1 MAKSKTVFVCD
12 DCGAEHPKWVGRCAS
27 CGAWETVKEFKQSPL
42 KANHSNAQRAELL
55 PLNKISRDS
64 ENRIKTGQAEFD
76 TVVGGGLVKG
86 SIILF
91 GGQPG
96 IGKST
101 LLLQLSGLMAEA
113 GHSILYYSGEESGE
127 QLAMRA
133 DRLGVKAEKIMFA
146 NDSMVENMSRGI
158 SEKKPVVVI
167 VDSIQTAYSESGENL
182 PGSISQ
188 VRESAA
194 QLLRIAKERNVCI
207 ILVGHITKDG
217 FLAGPKMLEHL
228 VDTVLY
234 LEGDRQ
240 SQVRLLRAAKNRF
253 GSTSELGVYEMVPEG
268 LIPVENPAKLFL
280 SQRHS
285 DVSGT
290 VVVTS
295 QEGSRTF
302 FLEVQAL
309 VAGASYGNPQRNVT
323 GFDLRRLQML
333 LAVLERRAGFPLG
346 TSDVFI
352 NVVSGLKIAEP
363 AADLGV
369 AIAIISSL
377 QNKVVHAG
385 DLIIGEL
392 GLGGEVR
399 NVGQIRR
406 RVIEAKKLGFSRI
419 ILPFGEHKDL
429 LDLGL
434 TITPVRSLS
443 EAVDEIF

>member
-1 MAKSKTVFVCD
+1 MAKTKTVFVCD
-12 DCGAEHPKWVGRCAS
+12 DCGAEHPKWVGRCGS
-27 CGAWETVKEFKQSPL
+27 CGAWETVHEFKQSKLSVSPSG
-42 KANHSNAQRAELL
+42 ARAELK
-55 PLNKISRDS
+55 PLDKITRDAQ
-64 ENRIKTGQAEFD
+64 NRMQTTQSEFD
-76 TVVGGGLVKG
+76 TVLGGGLVRG

-101 LLLQLSGLMAEA
+101 LLLQLSGLMAVQ
-113 GHSILYYSGEESGE
+113 GRSILYFSGEESGE

-133 DRLGVKAEKIMFA
+133 DRLGVKADKLMFA
-146 NDSMVENMSRGI
+146 NDAVVENIARSIG
-158 SEKKPVVVI
+158 ELKPDMVI
-167 VDSIQTAYSESGENL
+167 VDSIQTAYSEAGENL

-194 QLLRIAKERNVCI
+194 QLLRVAKEQNVCI

-217 FLAGPKMLEHL
+217 YLAGPKMLEHL

-240 SQVRLLRAAKNRF
+240 TQVRLLRSAKNRF
-253 GSTSELGVYEMVPEG
+253 GSTSELGVYEMVREG

-333 LAVLERRAGFPLG
+333 LAVLERRAGYQLG
-346 TSDVFI
+346 TQDVFI

-369 AIAIISSL
+369 AMAIISSL
-377 QNKVVHAG
+377 KNKVVDPGA
-385 DLIIGEL
+385 LIIGEI

-399 NVGQIRR
+399 SVGQMRR
-406 RVIEAKKLGFSRI
+406 RVEEARKLGFKRV
-419 ILPFGEHKDL
+419 ILPDGEHKGLEDL
-429 LDLGL
+429 KLQ
-434 TITPVRSLS
+434 IVPVRSLS
-443 EAVDEIF
+443 AAIDEIF

>member
-1 MAKSKTVFVCD
+1 MAKSKTVYVCD
-12 DCGAEHPKWVGRCAS
+12 DCGAEHPKWVGRCGS
-27 CGAWETVKEFKQSPL
+27 CGAWETVKEFKQSKL
-42 KANHSNAQRAELL
+42 KVTPSGPRAELK
-55 PLNKISRDS
+55 PLDKITRDA
-64 ENRIKTGQAEFD
+64 ENRIKTSQSEFD
-76 TVVGGGLVKG
+76 SVVGGGLVKG

-101 LLLQLSGLMAEA
+101 LLLQLSGFMAVA
-113 GHSILYYSGEESGE
+113 GHPILYFSGEESGE

-133 DRLGVKAEKIMFA
+133 DRLGVKAEKLMFA
-146 NDSMVENMSRGI
+146 NDSVVENIARSI
-158 SEKKPVVVI
+158 HELKPAVVI
-167 VDSIQTAYSESGENL
+167 VDSIQTAYSEAGENL

-194 QLLRIAKERNVCI
+194 QLLRVAKEMNVCI

-217 FLAGPKMLEHL
+217 YLAGPKMLEHL

-253 GSTSELGVYEMVPEG
+253 GSTSELGVYEMAREG

-309 VAGASYGNPQRNVT
+309 VASASYGNPQRNVT
-323 GFDLRRLQML
+323 GFDLRRLQMV
-333 LAVLERRAGFPLG
+333 LAVLERRAGFQLG
-346 TSDVFI
+346 TQDVFI

-377 QNKVVHAG
+377 KNRVVDAG
-385 DLIIGEL
+385 ALIIGEV

-406 RVIEAKKLGFSRI
+406 RVEEAKKLGFNRI
-419 ILPFGEHKDL
+419 ILPHGEHKGL
-429 LDLGL
+429 ADLGL
-434 TITPVRSLS
+434 TIVPVRSLS
-443 EAVDEIF
+443 AAVDEIF

>member
-1 MAKSKTVFVCD
+1 MAKSKTVYVCD
-12 DCGAEHPKWVGRCAS
+12 DCGAEHPKWVGRCGS
-27 CGAWETVKEFKQSPL
+27 CGAWETVKEFKQSKFKVTPSGPRSKLKPL
-42 KANHSNAQRAELL
+42 DN
-55 PLNKISRDS
+55 ITRDA
-64 ENRIKTGQAEFD
+64 ENRIKTTQSEFD
-76 TVVGGGLVKG
+76 SVLGGGLVKG

-101 LLLQLSGLMAEA
+101 LLLQLSGLMA
-113 GHSILYYSGEESGE
+113 GRDHSILYFSGEESGE

-133 DRLGVKAEKIMFA
+133 DRLGVKAEKLMFA
-146 NDSMVENMSRGI
+146 NDSVVENIARSI
-158 SEKKPVVVI
+158 NELKPAVVI
-167 VDSIQTAYSESGENL
+167 VDSIQTAYSEAGENL

-194 QLLRIAKERNVCI
+194 QLLRVAKEMNVCI

-217 FLAGPKMLEHL
+217 YLAGPKMLEHL

-240 SQVRLLRAAKNRF
+240 TQVRLLRAAKNRF
-253 GSTSELGVYEMVPEG
+253 GSTSELGVYEMAREG

-309 VAGASYGNPQRNVT
+309 VASASYGNPQRNVT

-333 LAVLERRAGFPLG
+333 LAVLERRAGFQLG
-346 TSDVFI
+346 TQDVFI

-377 QNKVVHAG
+377 KNRVIDAG
-385 DLIIGEL
+385 ALIIGEV

-406 RVIEAKKLGFSRI
+406 RVEEAKKLGFNRI
-419 ILPFGEHKDL
+419 ILPQGEHKGL
-429 LDLGL
+429 EDLGL
-434 TITPVRSLS
+434 AIVPVRSLS
-443 EAVDEIF
+443 AAIDEVF

>member
-1 MAKSKTVFVCD
+1 MAKSKTVYVCD
-12 DCGAEHPKWVGRCAS
+12 ECGSEHPKWVGKCSS
-27 CGAWETVKEFKQSPL
+27 CGAWETVKEFKQGPL
-42 KANHSNAQRAELL
+42 QRRPAGPPSQLKTLSN
-55 PLNKISRDS
+55 ISRDNH
-64 ENRIKTGQAEFD
+64 NRIITGQGEFD
-76 TVVGGGLVKG
+76 TVLGGGLVRG
-86 SIILF
+86 SILLF

-101 LLLQLSGLMAEA
+101 LLLQLSGLISNLGEKV
-113 GHSILYYSGEESGE
+113 IYFSGEESGE

-133 DRLGVKAEKIMFA
+133 DRLNINSPELKFA
-146 NDSMVENMSRGI
+146 NESVVENI
-158 SEKKPVVVI
+158 SATIETEQPAIVI
-167 VDSIQTAYSESGENL
+167 VDSIQTAYSESGDNL

-188 VRESAA
+188 VRESAG
-194 QLLRIAKERNVCI
+194 QLLRLAKQFNVCI
-207 ILVGHITKDG
+207 IMVGHITKDG

-253 GSTSELGVYEMVPEG
+253 GSTNELGVYEMMSEG

-280 SQRHS
+280 SKRNS
-285 DVSGT
+285 EVSGT

-333 LAVLERRAGFPLG
+333 LAVLERRAGFQLG
-346 TSDVFI
+346 TQDVFI

-369 AIAIISSL
+369 AIAIMSSL
-377 QNKVVHAG
+377 KNQIVNPG
-385 DLIIGEL
+385 ILIIGEI

-399 NVGQIRR
+399 SVHQIRKR
-406 RVIEAKKLGFSRI
+406 IEEAEKLGFTEAI
-419 ILPFGEHKDL
+419 IPSGGHKN
-429 LDLGL
+429 LGSF
-434 TITPVRSLS
+434 TMKITPVSSLS
-443 EAVDEIF
+443 QAIDLIL

>member
-1 MAKSKTVFVCD
+1 MAKSKTVYVCD
-12 DCGAEHPKWVGRCAS
+12 ECGAEFPKWVGRCGS
-27 CGAWETVKEFKQSPL
+27 CGAWESVKEFKQSRL
-42 KANHSNAQRAELL
+42 KKGPSGPPSELRSL
-55 PLNKISRDS
+55 DEISRD
-64 ENRIKTGQAEFD
+64 ENNRIETKQSEFD
-76 TVVGGGLVKG
+76 SVLGGGLVRG
-86 SIILF
+86 SILLF

-101 LLLQLSGLMAEA
+101 LLLQLCGLMADQGENV
-113 GHSILYYSGEESGE
+113 IYCSGEESGE

-133 DRLGVKAEKIMFA
+133 DRLGVKSGQLKFA
-146 NDSMVENMSRGI
+146 NESVVENI
-158 SEKKPVVVI
+158 SSTIHEQNPTVVI
-167 VDSIQTAYSESGENL
+167 IDSIQTAYSESGDNL

-194 QLLRIAKERNVCI
+194 QLLRIAKEKNVCI
-207 ILVGHITKDG
+207 IMVGHITKDG

-234 LEGDRQ
+234 LEGDRG

-253 GSTSELGVYEMVPEG
+253 GSTSELGVYEMMREG

-280 SQRHS
+280 SRRNS
-285 DVSGT
+285 EVSGT

-333 LAVLERRAGFPLG
+333 LAVLERRAGFQLG
-346 TSDVFI
+346 TQDVFI

-369 AIAIISSL
+369 ALAIISSL
-377 QNKVVHAG
+377 KNAIV
-385 DLIIGEL
+385 DPDILIIGEI

-399 NVGQIRR
+399 NVGQLRK
-406 RVIEAKKLGFSRI
+406 RVEEAKKLGFTQVI
-419 ILPFGEHKDL
+419 VPCGDHKDL
-429 LDLGL
+429 KEFGL
-434 TITPVRSLS
+434 KVMPVASVS
-443 EAVDEIF
+443 QAVDILF

>member
-1 MAKSKTVFVCD
+1 MAKSKTVYVCD
-12 DCGAEHPKWVGRCAS
+12 DCGAEHPKWVGRCSS
-27 CGAWETVKEFKQSPL
+27 CGAWESVKEFKQSPL
-42 KANHSNAQRAELL
+42 KIVPGGKRSELQTL
-55 PLNKISRDS
+55 DNIVRDDESRIRTS
-64 ENRIKTGQAEFD
+64 QQEFD

-86 SIILF
+86 SILLF

-101 LLLQLSGLMAEA
+101 LLLQLCGNMADN
-113 GHSILYYSGEESGE
+113 GHTILYFSGEESGE

-133 DRLGVKAEKIMFA
+133 DRLGVKSNKLMFA
-146 NDSMVENMSRGI
+146 NEAVVENIIRSI
-158 SEKKPVVVI
+158 HDQKPAVVI

-194 QLLRIAKERNVCI
+194 HLLRVAKEMNVCI
-207 ILVGHITKDG
+207 VLVGHITKDG
-217 FLAGPKMLEHL
+217 YLAGPKMLEHL

-253 GSTSELGVYEMVPEG
+253 GSTNELGVYEMMRQG
-268 LIPVENPAKLFL
+268 LIPVKNPAKLFL

-302 FLEVQAL
+302 FMEVQAL
-309 VAGASYGNPQRNVT
+309 VAGAAYGNPQRNVT
-323 GFDLRRLQML
+323 GFDSRRLQML
-333 LAVLERRAGFPLG
+333 LAVLERRAGFQLG
-346 TSDVFI
+346 TQDVFI

-377 QNKVVHAG
+377 KNKVVDAG
-385 DLIIGEL
+385 VLLVGEV
-392 GLGGEVR
+392 GLGGEIR

-406 RVIEAKKLGFSRI
+406 RVEEAKKLGFNHV
-419 ILPFGEHKDL
+419 ILPYGEHK
-429 LDLGL
+429 GL
-434 TITPVRSLS
+434 KDIDINITPVHSVS
-443 EAVDEIF
+443 EAVDVIF

>member
-1 MAKSKTVFVCD
+1 MAKSKTVYVCD
-12 DCGAEHPKWVGRCAS
+12 ECGAEHPKWVGRCGT
-27 CGAWETVKEFKQSPL
+27 CGAWETVKAFKHSPL
-42 KANHSNAQRAELL
+42 KAGKGSSSVLK
-55 PLNKISRDS
+55 PLNQIVRHGD
-64 ENRIKTGQAEFD
+64 NRIPSTQSEFD
-76 TVVGGGLVKG
+76 AVLGGGLVRG

-101 LLLQLSGLMAEA
+101 LLLQISGLMATA
-113 GHSILYYSGEESGE
+113 GHKILYFSGEESGE

-133 DRLGVKAEKIMFA
+133 DRLDVGSENLMFA
-146 NDSMVENMSRGI
+146 NESIVESMTRSIEEQR
-158 SEKKPVVVI
+158 PVVTI
-167 VDSIQTAYSESGENL
+167 VDSIQTTYSENGENL
-182 PGSISQ
+182 PGSITQ
-188 VRESAA
+188 VRDSAA
-194 QLLRIAKERNVCI
+194 QLLRVAKELNVCI

-217 FLAGPKMLEHL
+217 YLAGPKMLEHL

-253 GSTSELGVYEMVPEG
+253 GSTSELGVYEMLRQG

-309 VAGASYGNPQRNVT
+309 VGGASYGNPQRNVT

-333 LAVLERRAGFPLG
+333 LAVLERRIGFQLG
-346 TSDVFI
+346 TQDVFI

-377 QNKVVHAG
+377 KNQVVDAG
-385 DLIIGEL
+385 ALIIGEI

-399 NVGQIRR
+399 NVGMIRQ
-406 RVIEAKKLGFSRI
+406 RVEEAKKLGFSHV
-419 ILPFGEHKDL
+419 ILPQGDHKNLKDIG
-429 LDLGL
+429 LD
-434 TITPVRSLS
+434 ISPVRSVS
-443 EAVDEIF
+443 EAVDIVF

>member
-1 MAKSKTVFVCD
+1 MSKNKTVYVCD
-12 DCGAEHPKWVGRCAS
+12 ECGAEYPKWVGKCTS
-27 CGAWETVKEFKQSPL
+27 CGAWESVREFRQAKL
-42 KANHSNAQRAELL
+42 KTSHSHQASQIEALAE
-55 PLNKISRDS
+55 IDRDS
-64 ENRIKTGQAEFD
+64 HVRLSTGQAEFD
-76 TVVGGGLVKG
+76 SVVGGGLVKG
-86 SIILF
+86 SILLF

-101 LLLQLSGLMAEA
+101 LLLQLSGQLAA
-113 GHSILYYSGEESGE
+113 GGHRILYFSGEESRE

-133 DRLGVKAEKIMFA
+133 DRLKVNSGNLLFA
-146 NDSMVENMSRGI
+146 NESIVESMADGI
-158 SEKKPVVVI
+158 RKHKPTLVI
-167 VDSIQTAYSESGENL
+167 VDSIQTAYSESGDNL
-182 PGSISQ
+182 PGSLSQ
-188 VRESAA
+188 VRESAG
-194 QLLRIAKERNVCI
+194 QLLRIAKEFNVCI
-207 ILVGHITKDG
+207 IMVGHITKDG
-217 FLAGPKMLEHL
+217 YLAGPKMLEHL

-240 SQVRLLRAAKNRF
+240 TQVRLLRAAKNRF
-253 GSTSELGVYEMVPEG
+253 GSTQELGVYEMTQQG
-268 LIPVENPAKLFL
+268 LLPVKNPAKLFL
-280 SQRHS
+280 AQRHS

-333 LAVLERRAGFPLG
+333 LAVLERRAGFQLG
-346 TSDVFI
+346 TQDVFI

-377 QNKVVHAG
+377 KNQIVDPG
-385 DLIIGEL
+385 TLIIGEI

-399 NVGQIRR
+399 NVSQLRKR
-406 RVIEAKKLGFSRI
+406 IEESRKLGFTRVI
-419 ILPFGEHKDL
+419 IPQQKGEELKNTGLEILPVASVL
-429 LDLGL
+429 N
-434 TITPVRSLS
+434 
-443 EAVDEIF
+443 AVDLIF

>member
-1 MAKSKTVFVCD
+1 MAKSKTVYVCD
-12 DCGAEHPKWVGRCAS
+12 ACGAEYPKWVGRCGS
-27 CGAWETVKEFKQSPL
+27 CGAWESVKAFKQGPL
-42 KANHSNAQRAELL
+42 KTNPTGPPSELKSL
-55 PLNKISRDS
+55 DQINRDGESRI
-64 ENRIKTGQAEFD
+64 RTKQAEFD
-76 TVVGGGLVKG
+76 AVVGGGLVKG

-101 LLLQLSGLMAEA
+101 LLLQLCGLMATSD
-113 GHSILYYSGEESGE
+113 HRVLYFSGEESGE

-133 DRLGVKAEKIMFA
+133 DRLGVKSDKLMFA
-146 NDSMVENMSRGI
+146 NEAVVENITRSI
-158 SEKKPVVVI
+158 SELKPLVVVI
-167 VDSIQTAYSESGENL
+167 DSIQTAYSESGENL

-194 QLLRIAKERNVCI
+194 HLLRAAKEMNVCI
-207 ILVGHITKDG
+207 IMVGHITKDG
-217 FLAGPKMLEHL
+217 YLAGPKMLEHL

-253 GSTSELGVYEMVPEG
+253 GSTNELGVYEMLREG

-280 SQRHS
+280 SNRHS
-285 DVSGT
+285 EVSGT

-295 QEGSRTF
+295 QEGTRTF

-333 LAVLERRAGFPLG
+333 LAVLERRAGFQLG
-346 TSDVFI
+346 TQDVFI

-377 QNKVVHAG
+377 RNHVVAAT
-385 DLIIGEL
+385 DLIIGEI

-399 NVGQIRR
+399 NVGQIRQ
-406 RVIEAKKLGFSRI
+406 RVEEAKKLGFNRV
-419 ILPFGEHKDL
+419 ILPHGEHKDL
-429 LDLGL
+429 KDLGL
-434 TITPVRSLS
+434 TIAPVRSVAD
-443 EAVDEIF
+443 AVDIIF

>member
-1 MAKSKTVFVCD
+1 MAKSKTVYVCD
-12 DCGAEHPKWVGRCAS
+12 ECGAEHPKWVGKCSS
-27 CGAWETVKEFKQSPL
+27 CGAWESVKEFKHSPL
-42 KANHSNAQRAELL
+42 KKGPSGPPAELKSL
-55 PLNKISRDS
+55 DQISRDTQ
-64 ENRIKTGQAEFD
+64 NRIQSGQGEFD
-76 TVVGGGLVKG
+76 TVVGGGLVRG
-86 SIILF
+86 SILLF

-101 LLLQLSGLMAEA
+101 LLLQLSGLMADKGEKV
-113 GHSILYYSGEESGE
+113 IYFSGEESGE

-133 DRLGVKAEKIMFA
+133 DRLGVNSPDLKFA
-146 NDSMVENMSRGI
+146 NESIVENI
-158 SEKKPVVVI
+158 SAAIHEQQPAVVI
-167 VDSIQTAYSESGENL
+167 VDSIQTAYSESGDNL
-182 PGSISQ
+182 PGSITQ

-194 QLLRIAKERNVCI
+194 QLLRLAKELNVCI

-240 SQVRLLRAAKNRF
+240 SQVRLLRSAKNRF
-253 GSTSELGVYEMVPEG
+253 GSTSELGVYEMMQEG

-280 SQRHS
+280 SRRNS
-285 DVSGT
+285 EVSGT

-333 LAVLERRAGFPLG
+333 LAVLERRAGYQLG
-346 TSDVFI
+346 TQDVFI

-369 AIAIISSL
+369 ALAIISSL
-377 QNKVVHAG
+377 KNQVVDPG
-385 DLIIGEL
+385 ILIIGEI

-399 NVGQIRR
+399 SVGQIRKR
-406 RVIEAKKLGFSRI
+406 LEEAQKLGFTQAIVPPGS
-419 ILPFGEHKDL
+419 HKDL
-429 LDLGL
+429 KSIELE
-434 TITPVRSLS
+434 ITPVSS
-443 EAVDEIF
+443 VSQAVDLVL

>member
-1 MAKSKTVFVCD
+1 MAKSKTVYVCD
-12 DCGAEHPKWVGRCAS
+12 DCGAEHPKWVGRCSS
-27 CGAWETVKEFKQSPL
+27 CGAWETVKAFKQSSL
-42 KANHSNAQRAELL
+42 KVVPGGHHSELQTL
-55 PLNKISRDS
+55 DKIDRDHESRI
-64 ENRIKTGQAEFD
+64 RTGQEEFD

-101 LLLQLSGLMAEA
+101 LLLQLCGNMAES
-113 GHSILYYSGEESGE
+113 GHSIFYFSGEESGE

-133 DRLGVKAEKIMFA
+133 DRLGVKANKLMFA
-146 NDSMVENMSRGI
+146 NEAVVDNIVSSI
-158 SEKKPVVVI
+158 HKQKPAVVI

-194 QLLRIAKERNVCI
+194 YLLRVAKEMGVCI

-217 FLAGPKMLEHL
+217 YLAGPKMLEHL

-240 SQVRLLRAAKNRF
+240 SQVRLLRSAKNRF
-253 GSTSELGVYEMVPEG
+253 GSTSELGVYEMMREG
-268 LIPVENPAKLFL
+268 LIPVKNPAKLFL

-302 FLEVQAL
+302 FMEVQAL
-309 VAGASYGNPQRNVT
+309 VAGAAYGNPQRNVT

-333 LAVLERRAGFPLG
+333 LAVLERRAGFQLG
-346 TSDVFI
+346 TQDVFI

-377 QNKVVHAG
+377 KNQVVDAG
-385 DLIIGEL
+385 ALLVGEV

-406 RVIEAKKLGFSRI
+406 RVEEAKKLGFNHI
-419 ILPFGEHKDL
+419 ILPYGEHK
-429 LDLGL
+429 GL
-434 TITPVRSLS
+434 KDIGVNITPVHSVS
-443 EAVDEIF
+443 EAVDIIF

>member
-1 MAKSKTVFVCD
+1 MAKAKTVYVCD
-12 DCGAEHPKWVGRCAS
+12 DCGAEHPKWVGRCGS
-27 CGAWETVKEFKQSPL
+27 CGAWESVKEFKQSPL
-42 KANHSNAQRAELL
+42 KRSPSGPRAELKSL
-55 PLNKISRDS
+55 DQITRDD
-64 ENRIKTGQAEFD
+64 ENRIQTRQAEFD
-76 TVVGGGLVKG
+76 SVLGGGLVKG

-101 LLLQLSGLMAEA
+101 LLLQLSGLMASS
-113 GHSILYYSGEESGE
+113 GHSILYFSGEESGE

-133 DRLGVKAEKIMFA
+133 DRLGVKTDNLMFA
-146 NDSMVENMSRGI
+146 NDAVVENISRSI
-158 SEKKPVVVI
+158 SEKKPAVVI
-167 VDSIQTAYSESGENL
+167 VDSIQTAYTESGENL
-182 PGSISQ
+182 PGSITQ

-194 QLLRIAKERNVCI
+194 QLLRVAKEMNVCI

-217 FLAGPKMLEHL
+217 YLAGPKMLEHL

-234 LEGDRQ
+234 LEGDRN

-253 GSTSELGVYEMVPEG
+253 GSTSELGVYEMAQKG
-268 LIPVENPAKLFL
+268 LLPVENPARLFL

-333 LAVLERRAGFPLG
+333 LAVLERRAGFQLG
-346 TSDVFI
+346 TQDVFI

-377 QNKVVHAG
+377 KNRVVDAG
-385 DLIIGEL
+385 VLIIGEI

-399 NVGQIRR
+399 NVGQVRR
-406 RVIEAKKLGFSRI
+406 RVEEAKKLGFNRI
-419 ILPFGEHKDL
+419 ILPYGEHKDIK
-429 LDLGL
+429 DLGV
-434 TITPVRSLS
+434 TIIPVRSVS
-443 EAVDEIF
+443 DAVDELF

>member
-1 MAKSKTVFVCD
+1 MAKSKTVYVCD
-12 DCGAEHPKWVGRCAS
+12 ECGAEHPKWMGRCGT
-27 CGAWETVKEFKQSPL
+27 CGAWESVKEFKQSPL
-42 KANHSNAQRAELL
+42 KIKPGGNKAELKTL
-55 PLNKISRDS
+55 DNISRDG
-64 ENRIKTGQAEFD
+64 EYRICTGQSEFD
-76 TVVGGGLVKG
+76 SVLGGGLVKG

-101 LLLQLSGLMAEA
+101 LLLQLSGHMADA
-113 GHSILYYSGEESGE
+113 GHSILYFSGEESGE

-133 DRLGVKAEKIMFA
+133 DRLGVKADNLKFA
-146 NDSMVENMSRGI
+146 NDAVVENIASSI
-158 SEKKPVVVI
+158 SNLKPAVVI

-194 QLLRIAKERNVCI
+194 QLLRVAKEMNVCI

-217 FLAGPKMLEHL
+217 YLAGPKMLEHL

-253 GSTSELGVYEMVPEG
+253 GSTAELGVYEMLREG

-333 LAVLERRAGFPLG
+333 LAVLERRVGFQLG
-346 TSDVFI
+346 TQDVFI

-377 QNKVVHAG
+377 KNTVVDASA
-385 DLIIGEL
+385 LIIGEI

-406 RVIEAKKLGFSRI
+406 RVEEAKKLGFNRI
-419 ILPFGEHKDL
+419 ILPHGEYKDL
-429 LDLGL
+429 KDLGL
-434 TITPVRSLS
+434 TITPVRSVT

>member
-1 MAKSKTVFVCD
+1 MAKIKTVYVCD
-12 DCGAEHPKWVGRCAS
+12 DCGAEHPKWVGRCS
-27 CGAWETVKEFKQSPL
+27 TCGTWESVKEFKQSPL
-42 KANHSNAQRAELL
+42 KAIPNRQRSELKSL
-55 PLNKISRDS
+55 DQIGRSE
-64 ENRIKTGQAEFD
+64 ENRIRTSQQEFD
-76 TVVGGGLVKG
+76 AVLGGGMVKG

-101 LLLQLSGLMAEA
+101 LLLQLCGLMAGS
-113 GHSILYYSGEESGE
+113 GHSILYFSGEESGE

-133 DRLGVKAEKIMFA
+133 DRLGVKAKNLMFA
-146 NDSMVENMSRGI
+146 NEAVVENMIGAI
-158 SEKKPVVVI
+158 NEHKPMLVV
-167 VDSIQTAYSESGENL
+167 VDSIQTAYTESGENL

-194 QLLRIAKERNVCI
+194 QLLRVAKELNVCI
-207 ILVGHITKDG
+207 VLVGHITKDG

-234 LEGDRQ
+234 LEGDRN

-253 GSTSELGVYEMVPEG
+253 GSTSELGVYEMKPEG

-280 SQRHS
+280 SKRHS

-290 VVVTS
+290 VIVTS

-333 LAVLERRAGFPLG
+333 LAVLERRAGFQLG
-346 TSDVFI
+346 TQDVFI

-377 QNKVVHAG
+377 KNQVVDAG
-385 DLIIGEL
+385 ALIIGEV

-406 RVIEAKKLGFSRI
+406 RVEEAKKLGFNHV
-419 ILPFGEHKDL
+419 ILPYGEHKDL
-429 LDLGL
+429 KDFGL
-434 TITPVRSLS
+434 QITPVRSVS
-443 EAVDEIF
+443 EAVDIIF

>member
-1 MAKSKTVFVCD
+1 MAKIKTVYVCD
-12 DCGAEHPKWVGRCAS
+12 DCGAEHPKWVGRCGS
-27 CGAWETVKEFKQSPL
+27 CGAWETVKEFKQSKLKVTPSGQRTELKPL
-42 KANHSNAQRAELL
+42 D
-55 PLNKISRDS
+55 KITRDA
-64 ENRIKTGQAEFD
+64 ENRIKTSQSEFD
-76 TVVGGGLVKG
+76 SVLGGGLVKG

-101 LLLQLSGLMAEA
+101 LLLQLSGLMAVA
-113 GHSILYYSGEESGE
+113 GHSILYFSGEESGE

-133 DRLGVKAEKIMFA
+133 DRLGVRAEKLMFA
-146 NDSMVENMSRGI
+146 NDSVVENIARSI
-158 SEKKPVVVI
+158 NELKPAVVI
-167 VDSIQTAYSESGENL
+167 VDSIQTAYSEAGENL

-194 QLLRIAKERNVCI
+194 LLLRVAKEMNVCI

-217 FLAGPKMLEHL
+217 YLAGPKMLEHL

-253 GSTSELGVYEMVPEG
+253 GSTSELGVYEMAREG

-309 VAGASYGNPQRNVT
+309 VASASYGNPQRNVT

-333 LAVLERRAGFPLG
+333 LAVLERRAGFQLG
-346 TSDVFI
+346 TQDVFI

-377 QNKVVHAG
+377 KNRVVDAG
-385 DLIIGEL
+385 ALIIGEI

-406 RVIEAKKLGFSRI
+406 RVEEAKKLGFNRI
-419 ILPFGEHKDL
+419 ILPHGEHKGL
-429 LDLGL
+429 ADLGL
-434 TITPVRSLS
+434 AIVPVRSLS
-443 EAVDEIF
+443 AAVDELF

>member
-1 MAKSKTVFVCD
+1 MAKSKTVYVCD
-12 DCGAEHPKWVGRCAS
+12 DCGAEHPKWVGKCSS
-27 CGAWETVKEFKQSPL
+27 CGAWETVKEFKPSKFKVAPGGR
-42 KANHSNAQRAELL
+42 RAELTAL
-55 PLNKISRDS
+55 DKITRDT
-64 ENRIKTGQAEFD
+64 ENRIQTQQSEFD
-76 TVVGGGLVKG
+76 SVLGGGLVKG

-101 LLLQLSGLMAEA
+101 LLLQLSGLMAVA
-113 GHSILYYSGEESGE
+113 GHAVLYFSGEESGE

-133 DRLGVKAEKIMFA
+133 DRLGVKAGKLMFA
-146 NDSMVENMSRGI
+146 NDAVVENIARSIG
-158 SEKKPVVVI
+158 ELKPAVVI
-167 VDSIQTAYSESGENL
+167 VDSIQTAYSEAGDNL

-194 QLLRIAKERNVCI
+194 QLLRVAKELNVCI

-217 FLAGPKMLEHL
+217 YLAGPKMLEHL

-240 SQVRLLRAAKNRF
+240 TQVRLLRAAKNRF
-253 GSTSELGVYEMVPEG
+253 GSTSELGVYEMARKG
-268 LIPVENPAKLFL
+268 LLPVENPAKLFL

-333 LAVLERRAGFPLG
+333 LAVLERRAGFQLG
-346 TSDVFI
+346 TQDVFI

-369 AIAIISSL
+369 AVAIISSL
-377 QNKVVHAG
+377 KNRVVDPGA
-385 DLIIGEL
+385 LIIGEV

-406 RVIEAKKLGFSRI
+406 RVEEAKKLGFNRI
-419 ILPFGEHKDL
+419 ILPHGEHQGL
-429 LDLGL
+429 SDLGVA
-434 TITPVRSLS
+434 IVPVRSLS
-443 EAVDEIF
+443 AAIDELF

>member
-1 MAKSKTVFVCD
+1 MAKSKTVYVCD
-12 DCGAEHPKWVGRCAS
+12 DCGAEHPKWVGRCGS
-27 CGAWETVKEFKQSPL
+27 CGAWETVKEFKQSKL
-42 KANHSNAQRAELL
+42 KASPRGQRAELK
-55 PLNKISRDS
+55 PLDKITRDT
-64 ENRIKTGQAEFD
+64 ENRIKTSQSEFD
-76 TVVGGGLVKG
+76 SVLGGGLVKG
-86 SIILF
+86 SIVLF

-101 LLLQLSGLMAEA
+101 LLLQLGGLMANA
-113 GHSILYYSGEESGE
+113 GHSILYFSGEESGD

-133 DRLGVKAEKIMFA
+133 DRLGVKADKLMFA
-146 NDSMVENMSRGI
+146 NDSVVENIARSIG
-158 SEKKPVVVI
+158 ELKPAVVI
-167 VDSIQTAYSESGENL
+167 VDSIQTAYSEAGENL
-182 PGSISQ
+182 PGSITQ

-194 QLLRIAKERNVCI
+194 QLMRIAKEMNVCI

-234 LEGDRQ
+234 LEGERQ
-240 SQVRLLRAAKNRF
+240 TQIRLLRAAKNRF
-253 GSTSELGVYEMVPEG
+253 GSTSELGVYEMTREG
-268 LIPVENPAKLFL
+268 LIPVKNPAKLFL

-285 DVSGT
+285 EVSGA

-309 VAGASYGNPQRNVT
+309 VASASYGNPQRNVT

-333 LAVLERRAGFPLG
+333 LAVLERRAGFQLG
-346 TSDVFI
+346 TQDVFI

-369 AIAIISSL
+369 AIAIVSSL
-377 QNKVVHAG
+377 KNRVVDAG
-385 DLIIGEL
+385 ALIIGEV

-406 RVIEAKKLGFSRI
+406 RVEEAKKLGFNRV
-419 ILPFGEHKDL
+419 ILPHGEHEGL
-429 LDLGL
+429 ADLG
-434 TITPVRSLS
+434 ISIVPVQSLS
-443 EAVDEIF
+443 AAIDEIF

>member
-1 MAKSKTVFVCD
+1 MAKSKTVYVCD
-12 DCGAEHPKWVGRCAS
+12 DCGAEHPKWVGRCGS
-27 CGAWETVKEFKQSPL
+27 CGAWETVKEFKQPKLKSAPRGPRTELKPL
-42 KANHSNAQRAELL
+42 D
-55 PLNKISRDS
+55 KITRDA
-64 ENRIKTGQAEFD
+64 ENRIKTSQSEFD
-76 TVVGGGLVKG
+76 SVLGGGLVKG
-86 SIILF
+86 SIVLF

-101 LLLQLSGLMAEA
+101 LLLQLSGLMAVA
-113 GHSILYYSGEESGE
+113 GHSILYFSGEESGE

-133 DRLGVKAEKIMFA
+133 DRLGVKAEKLMFA
-146 NDSMVENMSRGI
+146 NDSIVENIARSI
-158 SEKKPVVVI
+158 NELKPAVVI
-167 VDSIQTAYSESGENL
+167 VDSIQTAYSEAGENL

-194 QLLRIAKERNVCI
+194 LLLRVAKEMNVCI

-217 FLAGPKMLEHL
+217 YLAGPKMLEHL

-253 GSTSELGVYEMVPEG
+253 GSTSELGVYEMAREG

-285 DVSGT
+285 EVSGT

-309 VAGASYGNPQRNVT
+309 VASASYGNPQRNVT
-323 GFDLRRLQML
+323 GFDLRRLQMI
-333 LAVLERRAGFPLG
+333 LAVLERRAGFQLG
-346 TSDVFI
+346 TQDVFI

-377 QNKVVHAG
+377 KNRVVDAG
-385 DLIIGEL
+385 ALIIGEV

-399 NVGQIRR
+399 NVGQILR
-406 RVIEAKKLGFSRI
+406 RVEEAKKLGFNRI
-419 ILPFGEHKDL
+419 ILPHGEHKGL
-429 LDLGL
+429 ADLGL
-434 TITPVRSLS
+434 TIVPVRSLS

>member
-1 MAKSKTVFVCD
+1 MPKKNKTVFVCD
-12 DCGAEHPKWVGRCAS
+12 DCGAEHPKWVGRCSS

-42 KANHSNAQRAELL
+42 KITPGASRAELRS
-55 PLNKISRDS
+55 LNNIAHAG
-64 ENRIKTGQAEFD
+64 ENRIRTSQTEFD
-76 TVVGGGLVKG
+76 SVVGGGLVKG

-101 LLLQLSGLMAEA
+101 LLLQLCGLMAEA
-113 GHSILYYSGEESGE
+113 GHTILYFSGEESGE

-133 DRLGVKAEKIMFA
+133 DRLGVRSEKLMFA
-146 NDSMVENMSRGI
+146 NEAVVENIIRSMSDL
-158 SEKKPVVVI
+158 KPTLVV
-167 VDSIQTAYSESGENL
+167 VDSIQTAYTESGENL

-188 VRESAA
+188 VREGAA
-194 QLLRIAKERNVCI
+194 QLLRVAKALNVCTV
-207 ILVGHITKDG
+207 LVGHITKDG
-217 FLAGPKMLEHL
+217 YLAGPKMLEHL

-253 GSTSELGVYEMVPEG
+253 GSTSELGVYEMRREG
-268 LIPVENPAKLFL
+268 LLPVENPAKLFL

-285 DVSGT
+285 EVSGT

-309 VAGASYGNPQRNVT
+309 VAGAAYGNPQRNVA
-323 GFDLRRLQML
+323 GFDLRRMQML
-333 LAVLERRAGFPLG
+333 LGVLERRAGFQLG
-346 TSDVFI
+346 TQDVFI

-369 AIAIISSL
+369 AVAIISSL
-377 QNKVVHAG
+377 KNQIVDAG
-385 DLIIGEL
+385 TLLIGEI

-406 RVIEAKKLGFSRI
+406 RVEEAKKLGFNHI
-419 ILPFGEHKDL
+419 ILPFGEHKNLKDI
-429 LDLGL
+429 GL
-434 TITPVRSLS
+434 NITPVRSVA
-443 EAVDEIF
+443 EAVDVVF

>member
-1 MAKSKTVFVCD
+1 MPKSKTVYVCD
-12 DCGAEHPKWVGRCAS
+12 DCGAEHPKWVGRCGS
-27 CGAWETVKEFKQSPL
+27 CGAWETVKEFKQSKL
-42 KANHSNAQRAELL
+42 KVSPRGHRAELK
-55 PLNKISRDS
+55 PLDKITRDA
-64 ENRIKTGQAEFD
+64 ENRIKTTQAEFD

-101 LLLQLSGLMAEA
+101 ILLQLSGLMAMS
-113 GHSILYYSGEESGE
+113 GHSVLYFSGEESGE

-133 DRLGVKAEKIMFA
+133 DRLGVKAEKLMFA
-146 NDSMVENMSRGI
+146 NDSVVENIARSITELR
-158 SEKKPVVVI
+158 PAVVI
-167 VDSIQTAYSESGENL
+167 VDSIQTAYSEAGENL

-194 QLLRIAKERNVCI
+194 QLLRIAKEMNVCI

-240 SQVRLLRAAKNRF
+240 TQVRLLRAAKNRF
-253 GSTSELGVYEMVPEG
+253 GSTSELGVYEMGRAG

-309 VAGASYGNPQRNVT
+309 VASASYGNPQRNVT

-333 LAVLERRAGFPLG
+333 LAVLERRAGFQLG
-346 TSDVFI
+346 TQDVFI

-369 AIAIISSL
+369 AIAVISSL
-377 QNKVVHAG
+377 KNRVVDAG
-385 DLIIGEL
+385 ALIIGEI

-406 RVIEAKKLGFSRI
+406 RVEEAKKLGFNRI
-419 ILPFGEHKDL
+419 ILPHGEHKGL
-429 LDLGL
+429 SDLGL
-434 TITPVRSLS
+434 SIVPVSSLS
-443 EAVDEIF
+443 AAIDEIF

>member
-1 MAKSKTVFVCD
+1 MTKKSKTVYVCD
-12 DCGAEHPKWVGRCAS
+12 DCGAEHPKWVGRCSS
-27 CGAWETVKEFKQSPL
+27 CGAWETVKAFKPSPL
-42 KANHSNAQRAELL
+42 RVNSRGQRSELK
-55 PLNKISRDS
+55 PLGRINRDGD
-64 ENRIKTGQAEFD
+64 NRIRSSQLEFD

-101 LLLQLSGLMAEA
+101 LLLQLCGLMAKA
-113 GHSILYYSGEESGE
+113 DHLILYFSGEESEE

-133 DRLGVKAEKIMFA
+133 DRLGVQADKLMFA
-146 NDSMVENMSRGI
+146 NEAVVENISRSIG
-158 SEKKPVVVI
+158 ELKPTVVV

-194 QLLRIAKERNVCI
+194 QLLRVAKELNVCI

-253 GSTSELGVYEMVPEG
+253 GSTSELGVYEMMREG

-309 VAGASYGNPQRNVT
+309 VAGAAYGNPQRNVT

-333 LAVLERRAGFPLG
+333 LAVLERRAGFQLG
-346 TSDVFI
+346 TQDVFV

-369 AIAIISSL
+369 AMAIISSL
-377 QNKVVHAG
+377 KNRVVDAG
-385 DLIIGEL
+385 TLIIGEV
-392 GLGGEVR
+392 GLGGEIR

-406 RVIEAKKLGFSRI
+406 RAEEAKKLGFNHI
-419 ILPFGEHKDL
+419 VLPYGEHKNLKDL
-429 LDLGL
+429 AIN
-434 TITPVRSLS
+434 ITPVRSIS
-443 EAVDEIF
+443 EAVDVVF

>member
-1 MAKSKTVFVCD
+1 MAKSKTVYVCD
-12 DCGAEHPKWVGRCAS
+12 ECGAEHPKWVGRCSS
-27 CGAWETVKEFKQSPL
+27 CGAWESVKEFKQSPL
-42 KANHSNAQRAELL
+42 KNGPAGPPADLKSLDQ
-55 PLNKISRDS
+55 ISRDTH
-64 ENRIKTGQAEFD
+64 NRIQTGQGEFD
-76 TVVGGGLVKG
+76 TVLGGGLVRG
-86 SIILF
+86 SILLF

-101 LLLQLSGLMAEA
+101 LLLQLSGLMAGQGEKV
-113 GHSILYYSGEESGE
+113 IYFSGEESGE

-133 DRLGVKAEKIMFA
+133 DRLDVNAPELKFA
-146 NDSMVENMSRGI
+146 NESIVENI
-158 SEKKPVVVI
+158 SSTIHEEKPAVVV
-167 VDSIQTAYSESGENL
+167 VDSIQTAYSESGDNL

-188 VRESAA
+188 VRESAG
-194 QLLRIAKERNVCI
+194 QLLRLAKEQNVCI
-207 ILVGHITKDG
+207 IMVGHITKDG

-253 GSTSELGVYEMVPEG
+253 GSTSELGVYEMMQEG
-268 LIPVENPAKLFL
+268 LIPVENPAQLFL
-280 SQRHS
+280 SRRNS
-285 DVSGT
+285 EVSGT

-333 LAVLERRAGFPLG
+333 LAVLERRAGFQLG
-346 TSDVFI
+346 TQDVFI

-369 AIAIISSL
+369 AVAIISSL
-377 QNKVVHAG
+377 KNKIVDPG
-385 DLIIGEL
+385 ILIIGEI

-399 NVGQIRR
+399 SVGQIRK
-406 RVIEAKKLGFSRI
+406 RVEEAQKLGFKEVL
-419 ILPFGEHKDL
+419 LPPGSEKDVKSL
-429 LDLGL
+429 EIK
-434 TITPVRSLS
+434 TTPVSS
-443 EAVDEIF
+443 VSQAVDLIL

>member
-1 MAKSKTVFVCD
+1 MVKNKTVFVCD
-12 DCGAEHPKWVGRCAS
+12 DCGAEHPKWVGKCSS
-27 CGAWETVKEFKQSPL
+27 CGAWETVKEFKQSPVKITLNSGPSEL
-42 KANHSNAQRAELL
+42 KTLD
-55 PLNKISRDS
+55 KIERGQGS
-64 ENRIKTGQAEFD
+64 RIKTTQTEFD
-76 TVVGGGLVKG
+76 AVNGGGLVRG
-86 SIILF
+86 SILLF

-101 LLLQLSGLMAEA
+101 LLLQLGGLMASA
-113 GHSILYYSGEESGE
+113 GHSILYYSGEESEE
-127 QLAMRA
+127 QLALRA
-133 DRLGVKAEKIMFA
+133 DRLKVKSEKLMFA
-146 NDSMVENMSRGI
+146 NESVVENIIGSI
-158 SEKKPVVVI
+158 SEQKPAVVI

-194 QLLRIAKERNVCI
+194 RLLRVAKETNVCI

-217 FLAGPKMLEHL
+217 YLAGPKMLEHL

-253 GSTSELGVYEMVPEG
+253 GSTSELGVYEMQREG

-280 SQRHS
+280 EQRHS

-309 VAGASYGNPQRNVT
+309 VAGAAYGNPQRNVT

-333 LAVLERRAGFPLG
+333 LAVLERRAGFQLG
-346 TSDVFI
+346 TQDVFV

-377 QNKVVHAG
+377 RDRVVDAG
-385 DLIIGEL
+385 ILIIGEV

-399 NVGQIRR
+399 NIGQIRR
-406 RVIEAKKLGFSRI
+406 RVEEAKKLGFKKI
-419 ILPFGEHKDL
+419 ILPYGEHKDL
-429 LDLGL
+429 SDLGL
-434 TITPVRSLS
+434 QITPVHSVS
-443 EAVDEIF
+443 EAVDEVF

>member
-1 MAKSKTVFVCD
+1 MAKSKTVYVCD
-12 DCGAEHPKWVGRCAS
+12 DCGAEHPKWVGRCGS
-27 CGAWETVKEFKQSPL
+27 CGAWETVKEFKQSKL
-42 KANHSNAQRAELL
+42 KVSRSGQRAELK
-55 PLNKISRDS
+55 PLDKITRDA
-64 ENRIKTGQAEFD
+64 ENRIKTSQSEFD
-76 TVVGGGLVKG
+76 SVVGGGLVKG

-101 LLLQLSGLMAEA
+101 LLLQLSGLMAAA
-113 GHSILYYSGEESGE
+113 GHPILYFSGEESGE

-133 DRLGVKAEKIMFA
+133 DRLGVKAEKLMFA
-146 NDSMVENMSRGI
+146 NDSVVENIARSI
-158 SEKKPVVVI
+158 NELKPAVVI
-167 VDSIQTAYSESGENL
+167 VDSIQTAYSEAGENL

-194 QLLRIAKERNVCI
+194 LLLRVAKEMNVCI

-217 FLAGPKMLEHL
+217 YLAGPKMLEHL

-253 GSTSELGVYEMVPEG
+253 GSTSELGVYEMAREG

-309 VAGASYGNPQRNVT
+309 VASASYGNPQRNVT

-333 LAVLERRAGFPLG
+333 LAVLERRAGFQLG
-346 TSDVFI
+346 TQDVFI

-377 QNKVVHAG
+377 KNRVVDAG
-385 DLIIGEL
+385 ALIIGEV

-406 RVIEAKKLGFSRI
+406 RVEEAKKLGFNRI
-419 ILPFGEHKDL
+419 ILPHGEHKGL
-429 LDLGL
+429 ADLGL
-434 TITPVRSLS
+434 AIVPVRSLS
-443 EAVDEIF
+443 AAVDEVF

>member
-1 MAKSKTVFVCD
+1 MAKSKTVYVCD
-12 DCGAEHPKWVGRCAS
+12 DCGAEHPKWVGKCSS
-27 CGAWETVKEFKQSPL
+27 CGAWETVREFKQSKLSVTPGGP
-42 KANHSNAQRAELL
+42 RAELQ
-55 PLNKISRDS
+55 PLDKITRDA
-64 ENRIKTGQAEFD
+64 ENRIKTTQSEFD
-76 TVVGGGLVKG
+76 SVLGGGLVKG

-101 LLLQLSGLMAEA
+101 LLLQLSGLMAHS
-113 GHSILYYSGEESGE
+113 GHSILYFSGEESGE

-133 DRLGVKAEKIMFA
+133 DRLGVKAEKLMFA
-146 NDSMVENMSRGI
+146 NDSVVENIARSIG
-158 SEKKPVVVI
+158 ELKPAVVI
-167 VDSIQTAYSESGENL
+167 VDSIQTAYSEAGENL

-194 QLLRIAKERNVCI
+194 QLLRVAKEMNVCV

-217 FLAGPKMLEHL
+217 YLAGPKMLEHL

-240 SQVRLLRAAKNRF
+240 TQVRLLRAAKNRF
-253 GSTSELGVYEMVPEG
+253 GSTSELGVYEMAREG

-309 VAGASYGNPQRNVT
+309 VASASYGNPQRNVT

-333 LAVLERRAGFPLG
+333 LAVLERRAGFQLG
-346 TSDVFI
+346 TQDVFI

-377 QNKVVHAG
+377 KNRVVDAG
-385 DLIIGEL
+385 ALIIGEV

-406 RVIEAKKLGFSRI
+406 RVEEAKKLGFNRI
-419 ILPFGEHKDL
+419 ILPHGEHKGL
-429 LDLGL
+429 KDLGL
-434 TITPVRSLS
+434 DIVPVRSLS
-443 EAVDEIF
+443 AAVDEMF

>member
-1 MAKSKTVFVCD
+1 MAKSKTVYVCD
-12 DCGAEHPKWVGRCAS
+12 ACGAEHPKWVGRCGT
-27 CGAWETVKEFKQSPL
+27 CGAWETVKAFKQQPL
-42 KANHSNAQRAELL
+42 RSNPVGPPAELT
-55 PLNKISRDS
+55 PLDQITRDGNSRIRTTQD
-64 ENRIKTGQAEFD
+64 EFD
-76 TVVGGGLVKG
+76 AVVGGGLVKG
-86 SIILF
+86 SIILI

-101 LLLQLSGLMAEA
+101 LLLQLSGLMAKK
-113 GHSILYYSGEESGE
+113 GHRILYFSGEESGE
-127 QLAMRA
+127 QLALRA
-133 DRLGVKAEKIMFA
+133 DRLGVKSEKLMFA
-146 NDSMVENMSRGI
+146 NESVVENITRFI
-158 SEKKPVVVI
+158 SEQQPAVVI
-167 VDSIQTAYSESGENL
+167 VDSIQTAYSEAGENL
-182 PGSISQ
+182 PGSINQ

-194 QLLRIAKERNVCI
+194 QLLRVAKESNVCVV
-207 ILVGHITKDG
+207 LVGHITKDG
-217 FLAGPKMLEHL
+217 YLAGPKMLEHL

-253 GSTSELGVYEMVPEG
+253 GSTSELGVYEMMRQG
-268 LIPVENPAKLFL
+268 LIPVKNPARLFL

-285 DVSGT
+285 EVSGT

-333 LAVLERRAGFPLG
+333 LAVLERRAGFQLG
-346 TSDVFI
+346 SQDVFI

-369 AIAIISSL
+369 AVAIISSL
-377 QNKVVHAG
+377 KNRVVDPEA
-385 DLIIGEL
+385 LIIGEI

-399 NVGQIRR
+399 NVGQIRQR
-406 RVIEAKKLGFSRI
+406 LEEAKKLGFSEV
-419 ILPFGEHKDL
+419 ILPYGEHDKLQDI
-429 LDLGL
+429 GL
-434 TITPVRSLS
+434 KISPVRSVS
-443 EAVDEIF
+443 EAVDVIF

>member
-1 MAKSKTVFVCD
+1 MAKVKTVFVCD
-12 DCGAEHPKWVGRCAS
+12 ECGAEYPKWVGRCDS
-27 CGAWETVKEFKQSPL
+27 CGAWESVREFKQSRL
-42 KANHSNAQRAELL
+42 KKDPAGPPSQLRALAD
-55 PLNKISRDS
+55 ITRD
-64 ENRIKTGQAEFD
+64 ENNRITTQQSEFD
-76 TVVGGGLVKG
+76 TVVGGGLVRG
-86 SIILF
+86 SILLF

-101 LLLQLSGLMAEA
+101 LLLQLCGLMADHGETV
-113 GHSILYYSGEESGE
+113 IYCSGEESGE

-133 DRLGVKAEKIMFA
+133 DRLGVTSGQLKFA
-146 NDSMVENMSRGI
+146 NESIVENIAATIHEQNPS
-158 SEKKPVVVI
+158 VVI
-167 VDSIQTAYSESGENL
+167 VDSIQTAYSESGDNL

-194 QLLRIAKERNVCI
+194 QFLRLAKEKNVCI
-207 ILVGHITKDG
+207 IMVGHITKDG

-253 GSTSELGVYEMVPEG
+253 GSTSELGVYEMMQEG
-268 LIPVENPAKLFL
+268 LIPVKNPAKLFL
-280 SQRHS
+280 SRRNS
-285 DVSGT
+285 EVSGT

-333 LAVLERRAGFPLG
+333 LAVLERRAGFQLG
-346 TSDVFI
+346 TQDVFI

-369 AIAIISSL
+369 ALAIISSL
-377 QNKVVHAG
+377 KNSIVNP
-385 DLIIGEL
+385 DTLIIGEI

-399 NVGQIRR
+399 NVGQLRKRIE
-406 RVIEAKKLGFSRI
+406 EAKKLGFTQVI
-419 ILPFGEHKDL
+419 VPTGDHKDL
-429 LDLGL
+429 KDSGL
-434 TITPVRSLS
+434 KILPVASVS
-443 EAVDEIF
+443 QAVDLVF